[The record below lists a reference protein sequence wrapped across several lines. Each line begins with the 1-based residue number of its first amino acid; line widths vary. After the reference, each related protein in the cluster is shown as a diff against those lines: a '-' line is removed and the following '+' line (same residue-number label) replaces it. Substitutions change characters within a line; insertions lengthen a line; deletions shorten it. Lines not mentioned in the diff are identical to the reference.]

1 MARRYRE
8 AKSLEHLLDR
18 MKAEDDEEDRLKALM
33 KMAIQVKETFGLY
46 ADEVEEDNWLQNFLL
61 LDGITQIRLGEHA
74 SESRLFLSCDDVMM
88 KQAEAAKTDVLET
101 MESDYEAYTAS
112 TFRDDWMAVWSR
124 TAVSKTPRSSALCV
138 LPMSPRPVTAP
149 TP

>member
-1 MARRYRE
+1 
-8 AKSLEHLLDR
+8 
-18 MKAEDDEEDRLKALM
+18 MKI
-33 KMAIQVKETFGLY
+33 AIQVKETFGLY

-74 SESRLFLSCDDVMM
+74 SESRLFLSCDVMM
-88 KQAEAAKTDVLET
+88 KQAEAAKTDVLAT

-124 TAVSKTPRSSALCV
+124 THGCFEDTSEFL
-138 LPMSPRPVTAP
+138 LLH
-149 TP
+149 